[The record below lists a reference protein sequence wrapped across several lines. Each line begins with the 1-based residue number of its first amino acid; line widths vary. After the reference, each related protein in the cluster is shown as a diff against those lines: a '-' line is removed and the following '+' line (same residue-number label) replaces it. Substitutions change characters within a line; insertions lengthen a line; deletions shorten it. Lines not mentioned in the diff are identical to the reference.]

1 MKHLH
6 HNMVDKSTTKQAT
19 AGRNSKQSASKN
31 DFTLIELLVVI
42 AIIAILAA
50 LLLPALGKAR
60 ERARATACVN
70 QMKQLSVTFQTYA
83 TDNDGYSVPVGGIS
97 ASCYIWSDALW
108 KSGYLTD
115 KSTATKN
122 YNSMADKEL
131 RCPSMVNSRSG
142 NDTTDNFTDYAGI
155 YGMFS
160 WGNSGYTR
168 YPFLYHTN
176 NTESG
181 DSYSLIIK
189 KVRKPSITGYIV
201 DSWQSRNKRQFYRI
215 NLGKSVS
222 AAPLGSNDTEA
233 GAAPAHNG
241 RANMLM
247 VAGNVASWSV
257 GQFAEIGNRD
267 WLNDGYD
274 FCNVRYHNIVHR

>member
-1 MKHLH
+1 MKYLH
-6 HNMVDKSTTKQAT
+6 HQTIDKSLTKQIAL
-19 AGRNSKQSASKN
+19 GNSKQIVSKN
-31 DFTLIELLVVI
+31 VFTLIELLVVI

-50 LLLPALGKAR
+50 MLLPALNKAR
-60 ERARATACVN
+60 ESARAITCVN
-70 QMKQLSVTFQTYA
+70 QMKQLSITFQTYA
-83 TDNDGYSVPVGGIS
+83 NDNNGYSVPVGGIS

-115 KSTATKN
+115 KSSTTQN
-122 YNSMADKEL
+122 YNKMADKEL
-131 RCPSMVNSRSG
+131 RCPSMINSRSG
-142 NDTTDNFTDYAGI
+142 TEATDNFTDYAGI

-176 NTESG
+176 NSESG

-189 KVRKPSITGYIV
+189 KVRKPSITGYIA

-241 RANMLM
+241 RGNMLM
-247 VAGNVASWSV
+247 VAGNVVTWSV
-257 GQFAEIGNRD
+257 TQFAEIGNKD
-267 WLNDGYD
+267 WINEGYD
-274 FCNVRYHNIVHR
+274 FCNVRYHSIVHR